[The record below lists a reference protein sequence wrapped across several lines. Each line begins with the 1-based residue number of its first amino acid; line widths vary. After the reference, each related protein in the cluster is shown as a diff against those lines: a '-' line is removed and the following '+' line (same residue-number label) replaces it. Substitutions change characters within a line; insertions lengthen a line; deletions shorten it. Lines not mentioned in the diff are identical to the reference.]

1 MWMWLWWLYKSR
13 RKQAEQIK
21 LMTSYHSL
29 FENMPIVYLKQQLVY
44 DSAGKIV
51 DYITVEANPALRN
64 TSSLWGRSLVKEEVK
79 QIRKVLKGCVTSIVW
94 STLLK
99 KGAFIPILL
108 RKYRQLFQCNS
119 DAL

>member
-1 MWMWLWWLYKSR
+1 
-13 RKQAEQIK
+13 
-21 LMTSYHSL
+21 MTSYHSL

-51 DYITVEANPALRN
+51 DYITVEANPRFEKYFK
-64 TSSLWGRSLVKEEVK
+64 SRGRSLVKEEVK

-99 KGAFIPILL
+99 RSFHTNTITKI
-108 RKYRQLFQCNS
+108 
-119 DAL
+119 